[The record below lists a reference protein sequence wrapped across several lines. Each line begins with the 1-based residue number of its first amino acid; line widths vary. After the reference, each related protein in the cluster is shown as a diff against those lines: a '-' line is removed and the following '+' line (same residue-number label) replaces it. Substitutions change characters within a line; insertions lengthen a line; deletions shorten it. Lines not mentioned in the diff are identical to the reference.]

1 MAAAGQGAAARAQPS
16 PTRRPTRAPARKRPA
31 RRAARRGGIVGGVL
45 WIGILAVL
53 LGGVV
58 ALNVA
63 VLGLNVRL
71 DELAR
76 ERASLRAENAALES
90 QLSSAASSP
99 QVESLARKR
108 LGLVPSD
115 PEQTTYVQLRP

>member
-1 MAAAGQGAAARAQPS
+1 MAAAGHGAA
-16 PTRRPTRAPARKRPA
+16 TRARPAPQRQPARPPARRRPA
-31 RRAARRGGIVGGVL
+31 RRPAARRGILGGVL
-45 WIGILAVL
+45 WIAFLAVL

-99 QVESLARKR
+99 QVESRARRR
-108 LGLVPSD
+108 LGLEPAD
-115 PEQTTYVQLRP
+115 PEQTTYVQLQP